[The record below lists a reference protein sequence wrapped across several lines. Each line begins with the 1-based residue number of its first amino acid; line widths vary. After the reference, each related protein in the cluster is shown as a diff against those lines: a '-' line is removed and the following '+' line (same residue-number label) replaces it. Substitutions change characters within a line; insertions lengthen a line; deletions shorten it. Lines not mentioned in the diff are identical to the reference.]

1 MYFVGVFVLFDVAMV
16 IPDTFKYLIILLS
29 IMAPRK
35 RSTPKTQA
43 TLVSIRPSETV
54 VAVSKKTGAVRKPR
68 TVKVLD
74 QTPVPG
80 RTKQGAKADKARTA
94 ARPGVRISKTGRRY
108 TETRVNRSDVNRRRR
123 L

>member
-1 MYFVGVFVLFDVAMV
+1 
-16 IPDTFKYLIILLS
+16 
-29 IMAPRK
+29 MAARK

-74 QTPVPG
+74 QTPIPN
-80 RTKQGAKADKARTA
+80 RTKQGRKADASRKA
-94 ARPGVRISKTGRRY
+94 ARPGVRISKSGRRY
-108 TETRVNRSDVNRRRR
+108 TETRENRSDVDRRRN